1 MAHDASNNNPVKEI
15 IHSLL
20 GILLL
25 LVIISGIAVS
35 AWLRPAGNHEPA
47 TEPATP
53 AGKALAEKIAAIEN
67 PAPEKTA
74 DTAPT
79 AEATNSATDQVQEA
93 DKDSSTAVAS
103 TASDTPADKAQ
114 EPAKADNAQAK
125 TETAEPKPAN

>member
-67 PAPEKTA
+67 PASEKTA
-74 DTAPT
+74 DTAP
-79 AEATNSATDQVQEA
+79 AEAANSATDQAQEA

-103 TASDTPADKAQ
+103 TANDTPADKAQ
-114 EPAKADNAQAK
+114 ESTKADNAQAK
-125 TETAEPKPAN
+125 TETEPKPAN

>member
-67 PAPEKTA
+67 PAPEKTT
-74 DTAPT
+74 DTAPV
-79 AEATNSATDQVQEA
+79 AEAANSATDQAQEA
-93 DKDSSTAVAS
+93 DKDSSTAN
-103 TASDTPADKAQ
+103 DTPADKAQ
-114 EPAKADNAQAK
+114 EPTKADNAQAK
-125 TETAEPKPAN
+125 TETDESKPAN

>member
-74 DTAPT
+74 DTAP
-79 AEATNSATDQVQEA
+79 AEATNSATDQAQEA

-103 TASDTPADKAQ
+103 DTPANKAQ
-114 EPAKADNAQAK
+114 EPTKADNTQAK
-125 TETAEPKPAN
+125 TETEPKPAN